1 MVNIFVTLI
10 SDKFSQKRKEVNKFV
25 DESVGEYIFKRIK
38 FKFQRKV
45 ETKKEL
51 SIIEKLEV
59 SVDKLIEITKL
70 RREKTD
76 VLEPRLII

>member
-1 MVNIFVTLI
+1 MIK
-10 SDKFSQKRKEVNKFV
+10 D
-25 DESVGEYIFKRIK
+25 IFKRIK